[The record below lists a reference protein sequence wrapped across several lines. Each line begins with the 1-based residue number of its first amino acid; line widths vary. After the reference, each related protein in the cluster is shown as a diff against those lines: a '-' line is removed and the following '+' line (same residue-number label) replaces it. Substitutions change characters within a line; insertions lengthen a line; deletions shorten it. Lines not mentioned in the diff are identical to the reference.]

1 MQLKTSLTICVK
13 LILLGTVIFFI
24 STQIDWANVVVKLKS
39 FHPLAWLIGL
49 CLVSLANAVA
59 AYRWWA
65 ILKTMSSCVSLT
77 NVFAAF
83 YVQLFFAQAISNVGG
98 DIVRVALLKKE
109 GFSISSLFVSVL
121 ADRAITLVALIA
133 LALGLRFALSQSM
146 LNVLSIPILLLLFLI
161 SIFVKRHQQEIRNI
175 ATKQRFVFPIHRLIP
190 SIITICSSSRTLF
203 ICLIASFFGLS
214 CLYSIVAIG
223 LSTLGQEFSYIE
235 IAPAVLM
242 TIAVAMVPIT
252 FGGWGVRE
260 GAMVITL
267 TPFGIDASSAVSVS
281 IFLGLI
287 ILFGSLPGL
296 ILSLFFRLNARSHD

>member
-1 MQLKTSLTICVK
+1 MKTSLTICVK

-24 STQIDWANVVVKLKS
+24 SNQIDWANVVVKLKS
-39 FHPLAWLIGL
+39 FHPSAWLIGL
-49 CLVSLANAVA
+49 CLVTLANAVA

-121 ADRAITLVALIA
+121 TDRAITLVALIA

-146 LNVLSIPILLLLFLI
+146 LNALPVPLLLLLFLI
-161 SIFVKRHQQEIRNI
+161 SIFVKRHQREIRNI
-175 ATKQRFVFPIHRLIP
+175 ATKQRFVFHIHRLIP
-190 SIITICSSSRTLF
+190 PIITICSSSRTLF
-203 ICLIASFFGLS
+203 ICVIASFFGLS

-260 GAMVITL
+260 GTMVITL

-296 ILSLFFRLNARSHD
+296 VISLFFRLNSRSND